1 MPSRCRWSSPR
12 AEAATGAL
20 GRTLQDQP
28 VRWRPVG
35 SAPESLARRVWR
47 HVPDGPR
54 RWVQSVR
61 HPAPADRQWMRTV
74 MNKDAAD
81 YLRALPP
88 EQHEAVEVSGSDRA
102 GLPWK
107 SYASLQYP
115 EFDLCG
121 DQLPDRAY
129 DVVICEQVLEHVPD
143 LTKAVANLRKLCRPG
158 GRILVSTPFLV
169 KIHGHPDD
177 YWRLTSSGVRV
188 LLEGAGLRIESI
200 KTWGNRQCARRNLRK
215 WTPYRPWHS
224 LKNDPDVPMVVWA

>member
-1 MPSRCRWSSPR
+1 
-12 AEAATGAL
+12 
-20 GRTLQDQP
+20 
-28 VRWRPVG
+28 
-35 SAPESLARRVWR
+35 
-47 HVPDGPR
+47 
-54 RWVQSVR
+54 VQSVR

-107 SYASLQYP
+107 SYVSLQYP

-143 LTKAVANLRKLCRPG
+143 LTKAVANLRRLCRPG

-215 WTPYRPWHS
+215 WAPYRPWHS
-224 LKNDPDVPMVVWA
+224 LKNDPDVPMVVWAVARND